1 MARYIVYTYQFSPIV
16 TKQRNLFENN
26 SQSLADI
33 MSHKQEIFG
42 NIFNGELHFMGN
54 RVFA

>member
-26 SQSLADI
+26 PQSLAEI
-33 MSHKQEIFG
+33 MSQKQEIFG
-42 NIFNGELHFMGN
+42 NIFNGHH
-54 RVFA
+54 AY